1 MSLSRGRSVGSLES
15 SETVKVGAVF
25 KGDMIVPKWF
35 NWQGRKYEVKEVN
48 YNWLDKQ
55 GREKV
60 HCFSVT
66 DGTNNYELAFYSEKT
81 VWKLTKVYSN

>member
-1 MSLSRGRSVGSLES
+1 MLPSRGKSVGSLES
-15 SETVKVGAVF
+15 SETIKVGAVF
-25 KGDMIVPKWF
+25 QGDKIVPRWF
-35 NWQGRKYEVKEVN
+35 NWQGRKYEIKEVN

-66 DGTNNYELAFYSEKT
+66 DGTNNYELAFHAEKT
-81 VWKLTKVYSN
+81 IWKLTKVF